1 MAPIAATKP
10 DQISSIRNHLDET
23 RAWFS
28 RKETIAQIEDV
39 VPATQQWLEDNEE
52 HYPPS
57 LTRTAGPWR
66 TIPQPTS
73 DAGKRR
79 ARLRGLGYQV
89 YEHGMLN
96 FLDRLSDVGVVEK
109 PVPIEIRALA
119 TDSDTIPVIEQLIM
133 DENGSFDL
141 WSSSPHSSACR
152 SGQHQPRLAIG
163 SSSASSA
170 LACCSRER
178 MAAAIRSRWGRSRRS
193 STAVFSRR

>member
-141 WSSSPHSSACR
+141 VELDAQF
-152 SGQHQPRLAIG
+152 GL
-163 SSSASSA
+163 
-170 LACCSRER
+170 
-178 MAAAIRSRWGRSRRS
+178 
-193 STAVFSRR
+193 